1 MEQLKEV
8 KNTLNFYVLANK
20 LKTTIIDEEHNYSV
34 ADNLFGSM
42 ILALAMDSEF
52 SETENLGKLLRM
64 MLLDN
69 FTRLNPN
76 YDIQNSLKKGSEYKE
91 EINRACSLQS
101 KDSKLIFKYRMLDF
115 MLTKLIKEKESKLEY
130 SELVRESLK
139 IFNPK
144 NPLEYSKYEE
154 IFRFY
159 YLNFKLKNKIRSGW
173 DNKHWN
179 INSNRI
185 ERISEHI
192 IGTMALAIVI
202 DSEFN
207 YNEELDFIRN
217 VDINRVLRVLAMHE
231 IGETLIGDITP
242 FDGIT
247 PEEKEEMEHK
257 AMIDALGNL
266 SKKDELLDMLL
277 EFDKHS
283 SNESVFEYFCDKIEA
298 DLQSKFYQDSGLHNS
313 LDNQENNCVF
323 KSKKVQEMLNNGAKT
338 AFDIW
343 YWYDAHIYEDSIC
356 FPEFSSILKVAR
368 DNDILTL
375 DKGIT
380 NQLINISEDEYS
392 FIIKKLYDV
401 IKQLLSEYNVEGIY
415 LTNYQNCY
423 DNNGTINL
431 TIIFNNAYD
440 VFECESIIN
449 RVNLYLRENNNTK
462 VELESKYNFLCDYVV
477 RQECISNIKNR
488 EELLLSSIIFDKN
501 GFLNNIKSSIVSD
514 SYTGLHNLVKYIPP
528 IDEPLARILKK

>member
-1 MEQLKEV
+1 MEQLKEI

-20 LKTTIIDEEHNYSV
+20 LKTTIIDEEYNYSV

-52 SETENLGKLLRM
+52 TETDNLGNLLRM

-69 FTRLNPN
+69 FIKLNPD
-76 YDIQNSLKKGSEYKE
+76 YDIQNNLRKGSEYKE
-91 EINRACSLQS
+91 GINRACSLQS

-130 SELVRESLK
+130 SELVKEALK

-144 NPLEYSKYEE
+144 NPLEYPKYEE

-173 DNKHWN
+173 DSKHWN

-207 YNEELDFIRN
+207 YNEELDYIRN
-217 VDINRVLRVLAMHE
+217 VDINRVLKVLAMHE

-247 PEEKEEMEHK
+247 PEEKEEVEHK

-266 SKKDELLDMLL
+266 SKKDELLNMLL

-323 KSKKVQEMLNNGAKT
+323 NSKKVQTMLENGAKT

-343 YWYDAHIYEDSIC
+343 YWYDAHIYEDNIC
-356 FPEFSSILKVAR
+356 FPEFSNILQVAR

-380 NQLINISEDEYS
+380 NQLINISENDYL
-392 FIIKKLYDV
+392 FIVKKLCET
-401 IKQLLSEYNVEGIY
+401 IEQLLSEYNIEGIY
-415 LTNYQNCY
+415 LTNYQNDY

-431 TIIFNNAYD
+431 TIIFNNEYD
-440 VFECESIIN
+440 IFECENIIN
-449 RVNLYLRENNNTK
+449 RVNLYLSENNNTK
-462 VELESKYNFLCDYVV
+462 VELESKYNFFGDYVV
-477 RQECISNIKNR
+477 NQECRSNIKNR
-488 EELLLSSIIFDKN
+488 EELSFSSIIFDKN
-501 GFLNNIKSSIVSD
+501 GFLNDIKSSIVSD
-514 SYTGLHNLVKYIPP
+514 SYTYLHDLVKYVPP

>member
-20 LKTTIIDEEHNYSV
+20 LKTTIIDEEYNYSV

-52 SETENLGKLLRM
+52 TETDNLGELLKM
-64 MLLDN
+64 IILDN
-69 FTRLNPN
+69 FLKLNPN
-76 YDIQNSLKKGSEYKE
+76 YDIQNKLKKGNEYIE
-91 EINRACSLQS
+91 YVHIASSLQS
-101 KDSKLIFKYRMLDF
+101 KNSKLIFKYRMLDF
-115 MLTKLIKEKESKLEY
+115 MLTKLIREKETELEY
-130 SELVRESLK
+130 SDLAKEALK

-144 NPLEYSKYEE
+144 NVSEYSKYEE

-173 DNKHWN
+173 DSKHWN

-207 YNEELDFIRN
+207 YNEELDYIRN
-217 VDINRVLRVLAMHE
+217 VDINRVLKVLAMHE

-247 PEEKEEMEHK
+247 PEEKEEVEHK

-266 SKKDELLDMLL
+266 SKKDELLNMLL

-323 KSKKVQEMLNNGAKT
+323 KSKKVQTMLENGAKT

-356 FPEFSSILKVAR
+356 FPEFSNILQVAR

-380 NQLINISEDEYS
+380 NQLINISENDYLL
-392 FIIKKLYDV
+392 IVKKLCET
-401 IKQLLSEYNVEGIY
+401 IEQLLSEYNIEGIY
-415 LTNYQNCY
+415 LTNYQNDY

-440 VFECESIIN
+440 IFECENIIN
-449 RVNLYLRENNNTK
+449 RVNLYLSENNNTK
-462 VELESKYNFLCDYVV
+462 VELESKYNFFGDYVV
-477 RQECISNIKNR
+477 NQGCRSNIKNR
-488 EELLLSSIIFDKN
+488 EELSFSSIIFDKN